1 MAMQKDY
8 YKTLGLQVSASHE
21 EIKRAF
27 HRLAKLYHPDITGGN
42 SGYAELFK
50 EVNEAYQVLSDL
62 DKKMRY
68 DLGLTNFIV
77 IPKVTFDPYLVAQ
90 IKKKEVLLN
99 DEFEIS
105 FRYIG
110 EGRIFRKPENR
121 LLVYLSSPV
130 VEHRMIPAGN
140 GEVKETSLTYTVC
153 AMDTGKLDIPEAT
166 IYINHK
172 LFASDALSIE
182 VKENTCYFKSDQTAS
197 VKPYLVYLNKERE
210 VTTNFRRIFI
220 YRQLVPIPRSA
231 FAYYYHQIG
240 ASLKIIFTIVG
251 LLLAVLYDFN
261 WVTGIIG
268 GSLAGGLILHSM
280 YLLTG
285 VKSKFYHA
293 LKYATVVKYL
303 EDNYRPGRD
312 PSYGIFAEKAFYIF
326 MQMLR

>member
-1 MAMQKDY
+1 MQKEY
-8 YKTLGLQVSASHE
+8 YKILGLTTSASPE
-21 EIKRAF
+21 EIKRAY

-50 EVNEAYQVLSDL
+50 EVNEAYQVLSDR
-62 DKKMRY
+62 DRKMRY
-68 DLGLTNFIV
+68 DLGLNNFII

-90 IKKKEVLLN
+90 IDNKEVQLN
-99 DEFEIS
+99 DEFEIT

-110 EGRIFRKPENR
+110 EGRVFRKPENR

-153 AMDTGKLDIPEAT
+153 ALDTGRLDIPEAT
-166 IYINHK
+166 IYINNRQ
-172 LFASDALSIE
+172 FASAAFTID
-182 VKENTCYFKSDQTAS
+182 VKENACYFKSDQTAS
-197 VKPYLVYLNKERE
+197 VKPYTIHLNKEQE

-220 YRQLVPIPRSA
+220 YRQLVLIPRSA

-240 ASLKIIFTIVG
+240 ASIKIIFTIVG
-251 LLLAVLYDFN
+251 FLLAVLYNFN
-261 WVTGIIG
+261 WVAGIVIG
-268 GSLAGGLILHSM
+268 SFAGGLILHSM

-293 LKYATVVKYL
+293 LKYKTVVKYL
-303 EDNYRPGRD
+303 DDNYRPGRD
-312 PSYGIFAEKAFYIF
+312 PSYGIFAEKAFYIL